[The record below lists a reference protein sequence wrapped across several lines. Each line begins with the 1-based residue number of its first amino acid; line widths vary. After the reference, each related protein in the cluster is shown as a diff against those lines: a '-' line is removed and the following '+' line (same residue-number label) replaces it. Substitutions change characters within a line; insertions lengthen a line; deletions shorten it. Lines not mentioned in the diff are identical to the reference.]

1 MFFGG
6 NKDYMM
12 VYGNFNVYVL
22 FLQDVVVVVVSP
34 RLLLLLAS
42 IPASLPP
49 FYNTVP
55 IIGNAKNKLKRII

>member
-6 NKDYMM
+6 NKDFIM

-22 FLQDVVVVVVSP
+22 FLHDVVVVVSP

-42 IPASLPP
+42 IPASLLP